1 MPRLAEEEAVA
12 VAEIT
17 SNAISQNKSVLVI
30 TPDAAANQRIKSEM
44 AKRKIDADFS
54 SGVCGTMTNLG
65 RAILNLFDDWCE
77 NGDKD
82 FKLKYSQ
89 SDYNLFDM
97 LVKFIDEN
105 PEFIFQPKFVI
116 ENEDDIAIWQSI
128 KNVSEILCENGIVLN
143 VFDARAIIA
152 DAIGSITVRPS
163 KTENCKV
170 CVIGTIESRMQT
182 ADVIILTGLNEGMFP
197 SVGYENAW
205 LPRNIAKKI
214 GLPSQNRK
222 VSLMALDFMN
232 LSCGSEV
239 YWLRSKQSGGNLT
252 TESRFISRVRVAIGN
267 IKEGDDILNSVRKI
281 DDVEYGY
288 SIYELEVYGD
298 EK

>member
-1 MPRLAEEEAVA
+1 MFCYDCVIVCGSTASVPATADLMEAIANNKNGKIILSGRIDGKKEDFELDTNPYHAEYEFLKRLG
-12 VAEIT
+12 
-17 SNAISQNKSVLVI
+17 
-30 TPDAAANQRIKSEM
+30 
-44 AKRKIDADFS
+44 IDAQDVKTVNVGQSKVMGVMNIAFS
-54 SGVCGTMTNLG
+54 NTGQHIHDELENVKLIECVRESE
-65 RAILNLFDDWCE
+65 E

-116 ENEDDIAIWQSI
+116 ENEDDIDIWQSI
-128 KNVSEILCENGIVLN
+128 KNVSEILCSNGIVLN
-143 VFDARAIIA
+143 VFDARAIVA
-152 DAIGSITVRPS
+152 DAIGSITVRPN

-239 YWLRSKQSGGNLT
+239 YWLRSKQSGEL
-252 TESRFISRVRVAIGN
+252 AI
-267 IKEGDDILNSVRKI
+267 
-281 DDVEYGY
+281 
-288 SIYELEVYGD
+288 
-298 EK
+298 